1 MRGRTG
7 GVFVYATAAV
17 AARSADAGAIVAA
30 VLAGTAVAGPA
41 AGGLLAAALTVPHLV
56 GPLAGRLLDARR
68 RPGPVLAAAFAWYA
82 VFVVLAAV
90 LLPVT
95 VAGAAVAL
103 AGAGCAGPLVTGG
116 LSSRLAGIVQT
127 EGRAQRRG
135 HALDAL
141 TYGVS
146 ATIGPAAVA
155 VAATTLSPSGA
166 LAGTALLLTLAAVVV
181 LWLPSGANAASRAA
195 SGSVLRLLVVHAPL
209 RRTTIATIGSA
220 AALAA
225 APVIATAF
233 AAQRGSDPAAAAVL
247 MSLYGAGGLVASV
260 VLVARPLTGDPERLV
275 RVGVAFTGAALL
287 LPLLALPMPQAGTAI
302 GGVAFALIGA
312 ASSALLAATLA
323 ARTEYS
329 PPGAAARVF
338 ATVAGVKVGGS
349 ALGVA
354 AAGLVA
360 PLGPA
365 VVTSCAAAVC
375 ALTLVAVAVDAALGR
390 ELRHH
395 VTTRRSKAHLLTTR
409 GAKEHSETDRSATAR
424 DDDAGCAARGRAY
437 RRGMPTYTATRP
449 LEGDADEYFDYI
461 SDPENLPAYF
471 PRVTEA
477 HELPDGKVET
487 TAHVD
492 ADRDGKDE
500 TVTSEAEFDVDRA
513 AREVTWSAPGPH
525 DYHGSLRLTDDGV
538 ELTIHTTHEFDGMQQ
553 ALDGSL
559 AKIAE
564 NLRAQA

>member
-1 MRGRTG
+1 M
-7 GVFVYATAAV
+7 

-95 VAGAAVAL
+95 VAGAALAL

-155 VAATTLSPSGA
+155 VAATTMSPSGA
-166 LAGTALLLTLAAVVV
+166 LAGTALLLTVAAVVV
-181 LWLPSGANAASRAA
+181 LWLPSGRERRFARCVGQRSASAR
-195 SGSVLRLLVVHAPL
+195 GPRPL

-275 RVGVAFTGAALL
+275 RVGVAFAGAALL

-329 PPGAAARVF
+329 PARARPPASSRPSPG
-338 ATVAGVKVGGS
+338 
-349 ALGVA
+349 
-354 AAGLVA
+354 
-360 PLGPA
+360 
-365 VVTSCAAAVC
+365 
-375 ALTLVAVAVDAALGR
+375 
-390 ELRHH
+390 
-395 VTTRRSKAHLLTTR
+395 
-409 GAKEHSETDRSATAR
+409 
-424 DDDAGCAARGRAY
+424 
-437 RRGMPTYTATRP
+437 
-449 LEGDADEYFDYI
+449 
-461 SDPENLPAYF
+461 
-471 PRVTEA
+471 
-477 HELPDGKVET
+477 
-487 TAHVD
+487 
-492 ADRDGKDE
+492 
-500 TVTSEAEFDVDRA
+500 
-513 AREVTWSAPGPH
+513 
-525 DYHGSLRLTDDGV
+525 
-538 ELTIHTTHEFDGMQQ
+538 
-553 ALDGSL
+553 
-559 AKIAE
+559 
-564 NLRAQA
+564 